1 MNNDTLLLTIEK
13 EIDNEIKII
22 INKLEPEKLLIFLL
36 IQQEITFSTLKDEI
50 TENKEKISECYSFTI
65 NLIKHYKEIK
75 LHKLQNYN
83 ITEYI
88 SLKKDIID
96 KLVSLLLI
104 KSNLIDF
111 KIYLSRQGYSL
122 IIEENILSLT
132 HTIDNYIKYYKLG
145 YLRSLIEDMYQAT
158 MSIQNNDSNLIKVLQ
173 KSFEKQ
179 IGFFE
184 KMNEND
190 NIERIR
196 FLFSKPLFNV
206 LTKIKDANTEYR
218 INSAFNNYFS
228 NSNIDITDQCTKS
241 TNIRWI
247 DLLKFTIAI
256 SNT

>member
-111 KIYLSRQGYSL
+111 KIYLSR
-122 IIEENILSLT
+122 
-132 HTIDNYIKYYKLG
+132 
-145 YLRSLIEDMYQAT
+145 
-158 MSIQNNDSNLIKVLQ
+158 
-173 KSFEKQ
+173 
-179 IGFFE
+179 
-184 KMNEND
+184 
-190 NIERIR
+190 
-196 FLFSKPLFNV
+196 
-206 LTKIKDANTEYR
+206 
-218 INSAFNNYFS
+218 
-228 NSNIDITDQCTKS
+228 
-241 TNIRWI
+241 
-247 DLLKFTIAI
+247 
-256 SNT
+256 

>member
-111 KIYLSRQGYSL
+111 KIDFRL
-122 IIEENILSLT
+122 IFFSFLV
-132 HTIDNYIKYYKLG
+132 
-145 YLRSLIEDMYQAT
+145 
-158 MSIQNNDSNLIKVLQ
+158 SIPY
-173 KSFEKQ
+173 
-179 IGFFE
+179 
-184 KMNEND
+184 
-190 NIERIR
+190 
-196 FLFSKPLFNV
+196 FSTYLFNFETNLV
-206 LTKIKDANTEYR
+206 LNLLVVGSFGIYFLGTIYFIYKKGLSYG
-218 INSAFNNYFS
+218 NS
-228 NSNIDITDQCTKS
+228 
-241 TNIRWI
+241 
-247 DLLKFTIAI
+247 
-256 SNT
+256 